1 MGLGAE
7 HFIFQDFMT
16 GRAPAWPEAVPGGL
30 AWAYATGAV
39 LILAGMAILFRKG
52 ARAAAMVVAGL
63 VFVWALLQQI
73 PVVATV
79 PFLSVPWTHAGKAL
93 MTVGGALAVAATLP
107 AIWSGRDSRLEKA
120 VNLRGELIVVG
131 RVCLGIFLLITGIQH
146 YVYTEFV
153 ASLIPE
159 WFPGDAVFWTYFAG
173 VALIAGGIGL
183 WIPRTARLAAL
194 LVGLM
199 VFSWFWIIHVPRTFL
214 DVSSAVAVFEA
225 LFVSGL
231 AFVLAGYRIGGPA
244 LGHDAAGRKES
255 APARP

>member
-1 MGLGAE
+1 
-7 HFIFQDFMT
+7 
-16 GRAPAWPEAVPGGL
+16 
-30 AWAYATGAV
+30 
-39 LILAGMAILFRKG
+39 
-52 ARAAAMVVAGL
+52 MVVAGL
-63 VFVWALLQQI
+63 VLVWALFRQI

-79 PFLSVPWTHAGKAL
+79 PFLSVEWTHAGKAL
-93 MTVGGALAVAATLP
+93 KIVGGALAVAATLP
-107 AIWSGRDSRLEKA
+107 AVGTLRHTFLSKA

-131 RVCLGIFLLITGIQH
+131 RLCLGIFLLITGIQH
-146 YVYTEFV
+146 YIYTEFV

-214 DVSSAVAVFEA
+214 NVSSAVAVFEA
-225 LFVSGL
+225 LFTSGL
-231 AFVLAGYRIGGPA
+231 AFVLAGYREP
-244 LGHDAAGRKES
+244 HDTLQAAS
-255 APARP
+255 AGTELEGTAPCERT